1 MFMGINMHL
10 VISYE
15 CQFLRCW
22 NVKDNFSPSEPY
34 VMSRSKVI
42 FTFTFLHFYIYKQGK
57 SILSYFA

>member
-1 MFMGINMHL
+1 MGINMHL
-10 VISYE
+10 VISHE

-42 FTFTFLHFYIYKQGK
+42 FTDIYKQGK